1 MSYAAVPD
9 DEAWLARALAALEA
23 EHEAADGAAS
33 SGGAQLYDKRDLPRL
48 ALQELARRKLKALG
62 LDPDAPQQGKHSKG

>member
-1 MSYAAVPD
+1 MSHAAVPD
-9 DEAWLARALAALEA
+9 DIWLVRVLAALEA
-23 EHEAADGAAS
+23 EHDAADGEES

-48 ALQELARRKLKALG
+48 ALQELARRKLKAMG